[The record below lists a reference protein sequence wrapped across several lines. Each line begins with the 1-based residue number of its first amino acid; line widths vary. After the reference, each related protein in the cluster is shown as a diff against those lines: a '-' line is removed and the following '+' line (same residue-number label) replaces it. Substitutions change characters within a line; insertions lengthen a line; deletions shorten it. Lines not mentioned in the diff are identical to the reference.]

1 MRRAVLVAMAA
12 AVLTAPVGAVSASG
26 SSAVSA
32 ALMLEKGVDRDLYA
46 VGLTREERTAVLGVL
61 DDPPDGL
68 AELRGKLTREHR
80 GQPPW

>member
-46 VGLTREERTAVLGVL
+46 VGLTRASHEQGGYAMTQGTNAS
-61 DDPPDGL
+61 
-68 AELRGKLTREHR
+68 
-80 GQPPW
+80 